1 MWAKPPEPCV
11 RMRCAAWHLG
21 RVAWIPAATEVE
33 LSFTGLRRFSDLH
46 LHGLASHL
54 PKNLESLHLDATGRE
69 RSIQGPSMNLSG
81 VAR

>member
-1 MWAKPPEPCV
+1 MW
-11 RMRCAAWHLG
+11 MRCAAWHLG
-21 RVAWIPAATEVE
+21 GVAWILAATEVE

-81 VAR
+81 AAR